1 MLKSALP
8 RVSARS
14 RVMGAC
20 SCRMFAT
27 TYPTSSALTSKPLYD
42 NDGVKTKGS
51 GKSNLLVHTLP
62 SHIPLAESVKSP
74 QPQLTKVIGVST
86 VPPMVHGDW
95 VLFHPVYTQ
104 EELKAVEVSK

>member
-1 MLKSALP
+1 
-8 RVSARS
+8 
-14 RVMGAC
+14 
-20 SCRMFAT
+20 MFAT